1 MILNFEGVAL
11 KSTMTPSATSKYAGL
26 LAQLV
31 TKARSV
37 VRTIDADN
45 DVTFLRVRTRKHEI
59 LIAPDREY
67 LLVTIQNPAADDAGA
82 GAGR

>member
-1 MILNFEGVAL
+1 
-11 KSTMTPSATSKYAGL
+11 
-26 LAQLV
+26 
-31 TKARSV
+31 
-37 VRTIDADN
+37 
-45 DVTFLRVRTRKHEI
+45 VRTRKHEI